1 MRLNRNKSIGNVIY
15 IVEGD
20 KDEVDILINI
30 YSKILNYSLCCYD
43 KRNDIVKLINN
54 KNKYSRVFIIPAHYS
69 AISKLDFNDEY
80 FNKVYSS
87 LDRNSN
93 RPGQIIKNINKYKN
107 SRDNS
112 TEMNG
117 LFLISYP
124 SIEAYYFN
132 CNNKNILLTNG
143 SEAKSLL
150 DNINKNI
157 DEDLLLEGVNY
168 LINSLKEM
176 DINLNYLDL
185 DDFSFVNNQIFNNE
199 EKHYI
204 TNNTYK
210 TLSLIFISF
219 LDLGIID
226 D

>member
-1 MRLNRNKSIGNVIY
+1 MKLT
-15 IVEGD
+15 
-20 KDEVDILINI
+20 ILI
-30 YSKILNYSLCCYD
+30 
-43 KRNDIVKLINN
+43 
-54 KNKYSRVFIIPAHYS
+54 A
-69 AISKLDFNDEY
+69 
-80 FNKVYSS
+80 
-87 LDRNSN
+87 
-93 RPGQIIKNINKYKN
+93 
-107 SRDNS
+107 
-112 TEMNG
+112 
-117 LFLISYP
+117 
-124 SIEAYYFN
+124 
-132 CNNKNILLTNG
+132 LTNG